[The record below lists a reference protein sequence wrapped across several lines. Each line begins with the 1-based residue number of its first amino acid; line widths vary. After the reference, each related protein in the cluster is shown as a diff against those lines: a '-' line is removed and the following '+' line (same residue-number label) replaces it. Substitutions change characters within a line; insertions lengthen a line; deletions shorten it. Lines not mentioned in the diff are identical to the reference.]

1 MKNDDPALQMPILI
15 KDVQSKIIMIREQNV
30 IVDADVARLY
40 GVETRW
46 INEAVHNNPEKF
58 PETYMFQL
66 DAAETEYLR
75 SKFYLKFPKIQTL
88 SGKLSWSHYTE
99 IIKAN
104 SDLEIGFYTKQC
116 ENENWS
122 VRELKRQMKSLL
134 FHRIAL
140 SKDKKGVLEISKQG
154 VQTQKPEDI
163 VKDPYILEFLGVNE
177 EQKYL
182 EGDIEEK
189 VVANL
194 QTFLLEFGKGFAFI
208 GRQYKMQIGARQFK
222 VDNGRKFC
230 DRSNGIL
237 ARKWIICVFQ
247 EQMVTSAMHYTHTG
261 HKNYALRDRP
271 EIIYIKG
278 NRFKEIFNKKGGS
291 HEKNHLDSFI
301 TSSRSLYGGRK
312 ENPRRLLFPR
322 R

>member
-104 SDLEIGFYTKQC
+104 SDLEIGFYTRQC

-140 SKDKKGVLEISKQG
+140 SKDKKSVLEISKQG
-154 VQTQKPEDI
+154 IQTQKPEDI
-163 VKDPYILEFLGVNE
+163 VKDPYVLEFLGVNE
-177 EQKYL
+177 DQKYL

-208 GRQYKMQIGARQFK
+208 GRQYKMQIGARLFK
-222 VDNGRKFC
+222 VDLVFYKFVCGLEQIPTTRKF
-230 DRSNGIL
+230 
-237 ARKWIICVFQ
+237 
-247 EQMVTSAMHYTHTG
+247 E
-261 HKNYALRDRP
+261 
-271 EIIYIKG
+271 
-278 NRFKEIFNKKGGS
+278 
-291 HEKNHLDSFI
+291 
-301 TSSRSLYGGRK
+301 
-312 ENPRRLLFPR
+312 
-322 R
+322 